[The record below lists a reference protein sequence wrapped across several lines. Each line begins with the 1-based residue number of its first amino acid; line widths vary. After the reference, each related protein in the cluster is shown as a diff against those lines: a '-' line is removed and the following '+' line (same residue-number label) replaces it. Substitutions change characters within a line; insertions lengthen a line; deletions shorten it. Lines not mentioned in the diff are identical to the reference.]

1 MKQFFKVLANI
12 DDDIMLLVFLA
23 VFFQLIGCV
32 FIYDLFF
39 NDPINHAFAVQS
51 TVCMNMLSF
60 SIFFVAT
67 FVLVSEYKITK
78 EEMKLKK

>member
-12 DDDIMLLVFLA
+12 EDDIMLLVFLA
-23 VFFQLIGCV
+23 VVFQLIGCV

-67 FVLVSEYKITK
+67 FTVYFSPNL
-78 EEMKLKK
+78 LKSKAVTA